1 MHLSRLGQTEML
13 SLSQTFLD
21 PNHPAN
27 QALVGVPELASLLA
41 RLREAHQVLL
51 AHQSQDEVRLSS
63 LQKELRA
70 LDAEHDDLIQGI
82 DYLCQAM
89 VLLVEE
95 EEVRKRWERLY
106 QLLLPGGRKMAKLS
120 YQAEA
125 DNALLLQQI
134 VDGLPDGDRFFL
146 KQQRVGG
153 RSLFECI
160 ERLVATGKDLGVK
173 EQERMSL
180 PIAPTDDALQTARNQ
195 WVRIV
200 GAMVAMLQMSELL
213 GELPEGIKKQV
224 LSPLR
229 LATEQSGP
237 HRVARESS
245 GSQNLNPS
253 QSSNQSSNQSPNQ
266 S

>member
-27 QALVGVPELASLLA
+27 QALAGVQELASLLS

-63 LQKELRA
+63 LQKDLRE

-89 VLLVEE
+89 ILLVEE
-95 EEVRKRWERLY
+95 QEVRKRWERLY

-125 DNALLLQQI
+125 DNAALLQQI

-160 ERLVATGKDLGVK
+160 ERLIATGKELGEK
-173 EQERMSL
+173 EQERLSL
-180 PIAPTDDALQTARNQ
+180 PIAPTDDALHMARNQ

-213 GELPEGIKKQV
+213 GELPEGIKKHV

-229 LATEQSGP
+229 LATEQSSP
-237 HRVARESS
+237 HRVAREVS
-245 GSQNLNPS
+245 GGP
-253 QSSNQSSNQSPNQ
+253 SPNQ
-266 S
+266 NPNQNPNQS